1 MIAAE
6 EGMSVLDLS
15 STNLL
20 DGYQGPDSGVTWYQF
35 INGVAKNVLVGKI
48 FLESDIIL
56 AMKAN

>member
-1 MIAAE
+1 
-6 EGMSVLDLS
+6 MSVLDLS